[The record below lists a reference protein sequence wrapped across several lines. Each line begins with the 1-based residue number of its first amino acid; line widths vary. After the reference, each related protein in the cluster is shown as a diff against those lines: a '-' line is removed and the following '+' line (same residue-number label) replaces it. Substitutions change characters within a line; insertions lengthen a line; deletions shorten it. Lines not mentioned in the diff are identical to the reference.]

1 MVSEVT
7 MGYFVIDSE
16 LTLEDHRQMAKYME
30 NYFDSEL
37 VIPPEITYEWY
48 LYNPDTLVAVRD
60 TRTGHIAGHLNF
72 LPFLNGMLYEFLSGR
87 LDASVFSVSYLKQNT
102 NIIRKYKSS
111 GEYYLYLGSAAVE
124 SQYLGT
130 NLFRMMANAYGE
142 VLLRL
147 AKRDIYISV
156 IVANAITRQGIK
168 LCEYF
173 KMKPGIISPKLK
185 NIYISTRITDFF
197 GIFKKPVRA
206 ELLAAYKEFNQNN
219 NLDLN
224 ITTKS
229 KVV

>member
-1 MVSEVT
+1 MVSEVA
-7 MGYFVIDSE
+7 MSYFVIDSE
-16 LTLEDHRQMAKYME
+16 LSLEDHRQMAEYKE
-30 NYFDSEL
+30 NYFDPEL
-37 VIPPEITYEWY
+37 IIPPEITYEWY

-72 LPFLNGMLYEFLSGR
+72 LPFLNGMLYEFLSGK

-102 NIIRKYKSS
+102 NIIRKYNSS
-111 GEYYLYLGSAAVE
+111 DEYYLYLGSAAVAPK
-124 SQYLGT
+124 YLGT
-130 NLFRMMANAYGE
+130 NLFRMMVNTYGE

-147 AKRDIYISV
+147 AKREIYISV
-156 IVANAITRQGIK
+156 IVSNAITRQGIK

-197 GIFKKPVRA
+197 GFLKKPVRA
-206 ELLAAYKEFNQNN
+206 ELLAAYKELNQ